1 MSRNYLSRLIIIVDK
16 NNNPLMTS
24 IRSICNFNLKTPAI
38 GKYGSLYH
46 HFGGTKVHAH
56 GLNHDINSVIQF
68 VTIFKMKH
76 WKIEIRIILKTQFK
90 QKRNYAGRLSLG
102 SSFFRILDDVLQKD
116 VEYQKVLFQRWNWN
130 RYIYSYVLL
139 QLFTHQECKN
149 WKSKS
154 WRPFQQV
161 PGLKTT

>member
-56 GLNHDINSVIQF
+56 GLKHDINSVIQF

-90 QKRNYAGRLSLG
+90 QKRNTLVGYRWVPHFSGYWTM
-102 SSFFRILDDVLQKD
+102 FFKKMLNIKKYYFKGEIETIFILMCFYNFLPTKNAKIENLRFAED
-116 VEYQKVLFQRWNWN
+116 LFN
-130 RYIYSYVLL
+130 RS
-139 QLFTHQECKN
+139 
-149 WKSKS
+149 
-154 WRPFQQV
+154 PD
-161 PGLKTT
+161 